1 MSNRIKLKRNSPSN
15 FDATTLPSGLHYG
28 ELGLQNVDAQL
39 FVGRCT
45 ADDQAAASAVTT
57 HLPLLSDLSI
67 ASNGGIEAT
76 IASGATDNSVS
87 LKLNVTDLTTA
98 ILASGDFLAFSD
110 EGTAGDPT
118 RKENIDDIAALFAGA
133 GMTATSA
140 VMNVIGG
147 TGIDA
152 NANDISVSALQTSIT
167 SILNTGFIRIGRAA
181 DGECI
186 DFNSPNEVRIKAGNL
201 SMIKVINDAQDI
213 VEIGPG
219 STDIDFKVYN
229 ASGSSALEM
238 IASTGAVNVAG
249 ALTAGSMSIGTLDVT
264 TELKTPLISASNGTD
279 AINIATSGAMTFAKG
294 FSVTSGASSFNASVS
309 MKAAGGTIL
318 QLNTSTTDVDVGGV
332 IGRLNFSAPDE
343 SAGTDAVALSAS
355 IEAKAAADFTISANK
370 TDLIFYTGNSG
381 TATEAMRIGWDNKVV
396 VKGDLQV
403 EGTTTTIDSTVVTI
417 EDPIFT
423 LGGADAATG
432 DDGKDRG
439 IEFKWHTGIA
449 AQSRTGFFGM
459 DDSDY
464 KFKFIPNATNSSE
477 VFSGDV
483 GSAEFLDV
491 EAATITA
498 ATIDC
503 GTF

>member
-1 MSNRIKLKRNSPSN
+1 MSNRIKLKRNSPVVY
-15 FDATTLPSGLHYG
+15 DATTLPSGLHYG
-28 ELGLQNVDAQL
+28 ELGLQNVNAQL

-45 ADDQAAASAVTT
+45 ADNQAAGDAVTT

-87 LKLNVTDLTTA
+87 LKLDVNDLTTA
-98 ILASGDFLAFSD
+98 ILASGDFIAFSD

-118 RKENIDDIAALFAGA
+118 RKESIDDVAALFAGA
-133 GMTATSA
+133 GMTASSA

-147 TGIDA
+147 TGITA
-152 NANDISVSALQTSIT
+152 NANDIAVSPLQTSIT
-167 SILNTGFIRIGRAA
+167 SILNASFTKIGRAA

-186 DFNSPNEVRIKAGNL
+186 DFGTPNEVRIKAGNL

-219 STDIDFKVYN
+219 STSIDFKVYN

-279 AINIATSGAMTFAKG
+279 AINISTTGIMTFAKG
-294 FSVTSGASSFNASVS
+294 FNVTTGASSFLGNVAIKNV
-309 MKAAGGTIL
+309 GGTTL
-318 QLNTSTTDVDVGGV
+318 QLNTATTDVDASG
-332 IGRLNFSAPDE
+332 ILGRIDFSAPNE
-343 SAGTDAVALSAS
+343 SSGTNAIALSAS
-355 IEAKAAADFTISANK
+355 IVAKAAAVFTASVNK
-370 TDLIFYTGNSG
+370 TDIIFYTGNSG
-381 TATEAMRIGWDNKVV
+381 AATEAMKIGWDNKVHIQ
-396 VKGDLQV
+396 GDLQV
-403 EGTTTTIDSTVVTI
+403 DGTTTTIDSTVVTI

-423 LGGADAATG
+423 LGGANNAIS

-439 IEFKWHTGIA
+439 IEFKWHTGI
-449 AQSRTGFFGM
+449 SNEYRTGFFGM
-459 DDSDY
+459 DDSDT

-477 VFSGDV
+477 VFSGSV